1 MKDIRFMAFLVTGS
15 LVVSA
20 LALADV
26 DKKTERVWKAK
37 CASCHGQAG
46 KGDTEKGQQMK
57 VDDMTTA
64 AFQAK
69 SDDDWKKAIL
79 NGVHTEKA
87 GVKQD
92 MPGFKDEL
100 TPDQVNAV
108 TAYIRTF
115 KT

>member
-1 MKDIRFMAFLVTGS
+1 MKNISLMASIVTGS

-37 CASCHGQAG
+37 CASCHGQTG

-69 SDDDWKKAIL
+69 SDDDWKKAIT

-92 MPGFKDEL
+92 MPSFKDEL
-100 TPDQVNAV
+100 TPDQLNAV

>member
-1 MKDIRFMAFLVTGS
+1 MRNTRLMAAAVTGS
-15 LVVSA
+15 LVVST
-20 LALADV
+20 LAMAEV

-37 CASCHGQAG
+37 CASCHGQTG
-46 KGDTEKGQQMK
+46 KGDTEQGQKMK

-69 SDDDWKKAIL
+69 SEDDWKKAIL

-92 MPGFKDEL
+92 MPGFKDAL
-100 TPDQVNAV
+100 TPDQVNAM
-108 TAYIRTF
+108 TAYIHTF